1 MSCSFDSMNPPPRSE
16 AIPQSTWMGLYF
28 TTLHHATLVSAE
40 KLVNSFREYVWGE
53 ECLYQPEFSFSFLL
67 EFRGAWLG
75 VFVKGGVGLVSGVS
89 SSFNC
94 FSRGGG
100 GQALGVKVAKEGKRR
115 VKGRLVLGFGAW
127 LPNAQHSFGSG
138 SSVDYGDDTAGA
150 DVGSNIVDS
159 WIGEKNRLN
168 LKRDVRWYIAHSK
181 IVSTSYLHCKNNI
194 SNGNWTI
201 ASYGA
206 YLQELNIWTSVY
218 TRGFT
223 AVASGL

>member
-1 MSCSFDSMNPPPRSE
+1 MSYSFDSMNPPPRSE
-16 AIPQSTWMGLYF
+16 GIPRSTWMGLYI

-67 EFRGAWLG
+67 EFRGVVWG
-75 VFVKGGVGLVSGVS
+75 FCEGWGRSG
-89 SSFNC
+89 F
-94 FSRGGG
+94 RWGG
-100 GQALGVKVAKEGKRR
+100 GQASGVKVAKEGKRR
-115 VKGRLVLGFGAW
+115 VKGRLGSRAEDASIML
-127 LPNAQHSFGSG
+127 HSFGSG

-159 WIGEKNRLN
+159 WIGEKNRGK
-168 LKRDVRWYIAHSK
+168 LKTR
-181 IVSTSYLHCKNNI
+181 CEMNNI

-206 YLQELNIWTSVY
+206 YLQELNICMHIKLCDFGVNGELVFIYTNTFAGTSVY

-223 AVASGL
+223 AVASGLYR